1 MEFENLRDALSDPK
15 DKLEIIKTV
24 VEDGAPITVAMASF
38 SCHWIGPD
46 PENNGL
52 TTMWHT
58 RHANLGDD
66 DVASM
71 DVRIRTFV
79 TGQIIVP
86 KLHHHIGSYW
96 GDGVLWH
103 VYLDRS
109 EAHEAERRQMGEA
122 LREVTKDISQFIRDH
137 VDNPDNP
144 SFQSTIE
151 SDDFIR
157 KILDEINN
165 NEEGD

>member
-1 MEFENLRDALSDPK
+1 MNIEFENLRDALSEPK
-15 DKLEIIKTV
+15 NQLEIVKTV

-46 PENNGL
+46 LDNNDVP
-52 TTMWHT
+52 TIWHT
-58 RHANLGDD
+58 RHTNLGDID
-66 DVASM
+66 TVSM
-71 DVRIRTFV
+71 EVRLRKFL

-96 GDGVLWH
+96 GEGVLWH

-109 EAHEAERRQMGEA
+109 EAHEAERREMGEA
-122 LREVTKDISQFIRDH
+122 LREVTNDISQFIRDH
-137 VDNPDNP
+137 VDNSDN
-144 SFQSTIE
+144 STME
-151 SDDFIR
+151 PDDFIR

-165 NEEGD
+165 NEEGE